1 MTLRAD
7 HLTLSLIPGQPV
19 LSDVSITVEPGRVT
33 ALVGQNGAG
42 KSTLLKALSGE
53 LPPQQ
58 GEVNLHDQPIRHW
71 QGQDRARLL
80 SVLPQQHA
88 LNFEFR
94 VEEVVSLGR
103 YPHDTGCQRD
113 DQIVQEALALCDLS
127 QFNKRSIDDISGGE
141 RQRVHLARVLAQIWE
156 TQPEGPCFL
165 LLDEPTTGLDLSHQQ
180 ALFTAVQQFAR
191 RKVGILLVV
200 HDLNLA
206 ARYADKVVL
215 MHQGQIVSQG
225 TPDQVFQ
232 ADTLQRFFDLTVT
245 VQRHPRHDCPL
256 IIPD

>member
-19 LSDVSITVEPGRVT
+19 LSDVSITVEPGKIT

-53 LPPQQ
+53 LSPQQ
-58 GEVNLHDQPIRHW
+58 GEVTLHDQPIQHW
-71 QGQDRARLL
+71 EGQDRARLL

-88 LNFEFR
+88 LNFEFA
-94 VEEVVSLGR
+94 VEEVVALGR
-103 YPHDTGCQRD
+103 YPHDTGRVRD
-113 DQIVQEALALCDLS
+113 DHIVQEALALCDLS
-127 QFNKRSIDDISGGE
+127 QFSKRSIDDISGGE

-156 TQPEGPCFL
+156 AQPEGPCFL

-180 ALFTAVQQFAR
+180 ALFKAVQQFAR
-191 RKVGILLVV
+191 REVGILLVV

-206 ARYADKVVL
+206 ARYADQVVL
-215 MHQGQIVSQG
+215 MHQGRIVVQG
-225 TPDQVFQ
+225 KPDHVFQ
-232 ADTLQRFFDLTVT
+232 ADTLQRYFDLAVT

>member
-7 HLTLSLIPGQPV
+7 QLTLSLIPGQPV
-19 LSDVSITVEPGRVT
+19 LTDVSIRVTPGKVT

-53 LPPQQ
+53 LTPEQ
-58 GEVNLHDQPIRHW
+58 GKVTLHDKPIHDW
-71 QGQDRARLL
+71 EGQDRARLL

-94 VEEVVSLGR
+94 VEEVVTLGR
-103 YPHDTGCQRD
+103 YPHGTGHQRD
-113 DQIVQEALALCDLS
+113 KQIVKEALALCDLS
-127 QFNKRSIDDISGGE
+127 QFSQRSIDDISGGE

-180 ALFTAVQQFAR
+180 ALFKAVQYFAR
-191 RKVGILLVV
+191 REVGILLVV

-206 ARYADKVVL
+206 ARYADQVVL
-215 MHQGQIVSQG
+215 MHQGHIVAQG

-232 ADTLQRFFDLTVT
+232 ADTLQRYFDLAVT

>member
-7 HLTLSLIPGQPV
+7 HLTLNLIPGQPV
-19 LSDVSITVEPGRVT
+19 LSDVSISVDPGKIT

-53 LPPQQ
+53 LNPQQ
-58 GEVNLHDQPIRHW
+58 GEVTLHDQPIQRW
-71 QGQDRARLL
+71 EGQDRARLL

-94 VEEVVSLGR
+94 VEEVVALGR
-103 YPHDTGCQRD
+103 YPHDTGRVRD

-127 QFNKRSIDDISGGE
+127 HFSKRSIDDISGGE

-191 RKVGILLVV
+191 REVGILLVV

-206 ARYADKVVL
+206 ARYADQVVL
-215 MHQGQIVSQG
+215 MHQGQVVEQG

-232 ADTLQRFFDLTVT
+232 TDTLQRYFDLAVT

>member
-7 HLTLSLIPGQPV
+7 GLSLSLTPGQPV
-19 LSDVSITVEPGRVT
+19 LSGVSIAVEPGKVT

-53 LPPQQ
+53 LTPEQ
-58 GEVNLHDQPIRHW
+58 GKVSLNEKPIRGW
-71 QGQDRARLL
+71 EGRDRARLM

-94 VEEVVSLGR
+94 VEEVVALGR
-103 YPHDTGCQRD
+103 YPHGTGRVRD
-113 DQIVQEALALCDLS
+113 NQIVQEALALCDLS
-127 QFNKRSIDDISGGE
+127 HFSKRSIDDISGGE

-156 TQPEGPCFL
+156 AQPEGPCFL

-180 ALFTAVQQFAR
+180 ALFKAVLEFAR
-191 RKVGILLVV
+191 RNVGILLVV

-206 ARYADKVVL
+206 ARYADQVVL
-215 MHQGQIVSQG
+215 MHQGHIVERG

-232 ADTLQRFFDLTVT
+232 AGTLQRYFNLAVT

>member
-7 HLTLSLIPGQPV
+7 QLTLSLLPGQPV
-19 LSDVSITVEPGRVT
+19 LTDVSIAVAPGKVT
-33 ALVGQNGAG
+33 ALIGQNGAG

-53 LPPQQ
+53 LTPDQ
-58 GEVNLHDQPIRHW
+58 GKVSLHDKPIRDW
-71 QGQDRARLL
+71 PGQDRARLL

-94 VEEVVSLGR
+94 VEEVVALGR
-103 YPHDTGCQRD
+103 YPHGTGHQRD
-113 DQIVQEALALCDLS
+113 RQIVQEALALCDLS
-127 QFNKRSIDDISGGE
+127 PFSKRSIDDISGGE

-156 TQPEGPCFL
+156 SQPEGPCFL

-180 ALFTAVQQFAR
+180 ALFKAVQHFAR
-191 RKVGILLVV
+191 REVGILLVV

-206 ARYADKVVL
+206 ARYADRVVL
-215 MHQGQIVSQG
+215 MHQGHIAEQG
-225 TPDQVFQ
+225 TPDEVFK
-232 ADTLQRFFDLTVT
+232 ADTLQRYFDLAVT
-245 VQRHPRHDCPL
+245 VLRHPRHDCPL